1 MPHQFSGPRE
11 LDNHLSRTKYI
22 AADTNLRSCHTKKL
36 DPRRTAFTMI
46 RVYYI
51 IGVALF
57 VLEVR
62 VVQALLANTNDCCG
76 RIQKTNET
84 CANSTHCYP
93 GCLHVLENNTCVPCD
108 SLSSELENFT
118 LCYYTKTSNNS
129 SISTPIKI
137 GGPGI
142 AASVLF
148 GTLLISLFLILS
160 VASFFYLKRSNRLP
174 GVFYKRNKAFIFQ
187 PSETAVMIPADTS
200 SVRKPRYGLVSERK
214 GEGQRFVAENR
225 LFLTHYGSI
234 FECYF
239 GGHTLSQ
246 LMSGLTEDAE

>member
-1 MPHQFSGPRE
+1 
-11 LDNHLSRTKYI
+11 
-22 AADTNLRSCHTKKL
+22 
-36 DPRRTAFTMI
+36 MI
-46 RVYYI
+46 RVYCI

-62 VVQALLANTNDCCG
+62 VVQALLENTNDCCG
-76 RIQKTNET
+76 RIQKMNET

-118 LCYYTKTSNNS
+118 LCYYKKISNNN

-142 AASVLF
+142 AASVLL

-200 SVRKPRYGLVSERK
+200 SVRKPRYVRRERPSASSAASSATMATGPVTK
-214 GEGQRFVAENR
+214 VYN
-225 LFLTHYGSI
+225 LTI
-234 FECYF
+234 
-239 GGHTLSQ
+239 Q
-246 LMSGLTEDAE
+246 

>member
-1 MPHQFSGPRE
+1 
-11 LDNHLSRTKYI
+11 
-22 AADTNLRSCHTKKL
+22 
-36 DPRRTAFTMI
+36 MI

-62 VVQALLANTNDCCG
+62 VVQPLRENTNDCCG
-76 RIQKTNET
+76 RAQKMNET
-84 CANSTHCYP
+84 CTNSTHCN
-93 GCLHVLENNTCVPCD
+93 GCLRVLENNTCVPCD
-108 SLSSELENFT
+108 SLTSELENST
-118 LCYYTKTSNNS
+118 SCSYTKASNNN

-142 AASVLF
+142 AASVLL

-200 SVRKPRYGLVSERK
+200 SVRKPRYVRRERPS
-214 GEGQRFVAENR
+214 ASSAA
-225 LFLTHYGSI
+225 GSTTMATGAVTKVYNVTI
-234 FECYF
+234 
-239 GGHTLSQ
+239 Q
-246 LMSGLTEDAE
+246 